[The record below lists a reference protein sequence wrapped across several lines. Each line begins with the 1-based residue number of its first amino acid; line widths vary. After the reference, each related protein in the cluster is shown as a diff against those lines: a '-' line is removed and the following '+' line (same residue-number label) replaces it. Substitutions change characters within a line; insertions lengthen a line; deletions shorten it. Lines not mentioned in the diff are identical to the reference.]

1 MTVRIPLLAPAAVA
15 VVLLAAPTAA
25 GAAGSHWCRQGDPP
39 IHASGRTSCALAG
52 AIVDAYANARRPASG
67 EWAGRVRDPGNGE
80 RHRIG
85 CTRRGDAFTGT
96 VRCRGERGSGIRAH
110 FSAAPF

>member
-1 MTVRIPLLAPAAVA
+1 MTVRIPLLAPAALAVA
-15 VVLLAAPTAA
+15 LLAAPALA

-39 IHASGRTSCALAG
+39 IYASARTSCALAG

-67 EWAGRVRDPGNGE
+67 EWAGRVRAFDSGE
-80 RHRIG
+80 RHRIS
-85 CTRRGDAFTGT
+85 CTRRGDAYTGT
-96 VRCRGERGSGIRAH
+96 VRCRGERGSGIRAR

>member
-15 VVLLAAPTAA
+15 VALLAAPAVG
-25 GAAGSHWCRQGDPP
+25 GASGSHWCRQGDPP
-39 IHASGRTSCALAG
+39 ILASARTSCALAG

-67 EWAGRVRDPGNGE
+67 EWAGRVRDPGTGE
-80 RHRIG
+80 RHRIC
-85 CTRRGDAFTGT
+85 CTRRGDALSGT
-96 VRCRGERGSGIRAH
+96 VRCRGERGSGIRAR

>member
-1 MTVRIPLLAPAAVA
+1 MTARISLLAPAAVVA
-15 VVLLAAPTAA
+15 ALLAAPSMA

-39 IHASGRTSCALAG
+39 ILASAGTSCALAG

-67 EWAGRVRDPGNGE
+67 EWAGRVRDPGTGE

-85 CTRRGDAFTGT
+85 CTRRGSATSGT
-96 VRCRGERGSGIRAH
+96 VRCRGERGSGIRAR